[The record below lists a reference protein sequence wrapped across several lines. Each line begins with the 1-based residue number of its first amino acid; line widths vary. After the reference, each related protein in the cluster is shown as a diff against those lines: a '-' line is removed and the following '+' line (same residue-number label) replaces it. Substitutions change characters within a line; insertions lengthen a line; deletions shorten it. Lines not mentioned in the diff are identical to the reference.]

1 MTTPQ
6 EQALDHAEL
15 ESAAAAVVGKIIF
28 AFSRFEFE
36 LGLCL
41 RNAVGGV
48 DVDAV
53 NPLIQRLNFKHKLD
67 ALLEVVAHRSASTTE
82 CVAEFRKWHRSIDA
96 LRTKRN
102 SFIHGRWGVHSNA
115 QQVINVAPGMPRYW
129 VKLQRSCARVRAKG
143 LFRLRSAERRDGAL
157 RRQVRSA
164 CSGFADCG

>member
-67 ALLEVVAHRSASTTE
+67 ALLEVVAYKSASKTE

-102 SFIHGRWGVHSNA
+102 SFVHGRWGVHSNA
-115 QQVINVAPGMPRYW
+115 QQVINVAPGMPNSIPQRETRFTLGE
-129 VKLQRSCARVRAKG
+129 LQQELSEVERVVSE
-143 LFRLRSAERRDGAL
+143 FHQLRERWHL
-157 RRQVRSA
+157 
-164 CSGFADCG
+164 

>member
-115 QQVINVAPGMPRYW
+115 QQVINVAPGMPNSIPQRETRFTLGE
-129 VKLQRSCARVRAKG
+129 LQQELSEVERVVSEFHE
-143 LFRLRSAERRDGAL
+143 LSERWHL
-157 RRQVRSA
+157 
-164 CSGFADCG
+164 